1 MRDVL
6 REDHE
11 AFRAQVRRFVER
23 EIAPHHLAWEDAGR
37 VPLSLWQAA
46 GQAGLLNTTLPDPYG
61 GGGDFGHA
69 AVVIEELGAEMKT
82 LAETMDRAIKA
93 AKIKLDN

>member
-1 MRDVL
+1 MTDVL

-11 AFRAQVRRFVER
+11 AFRVQVRRFVER
-23 EIAPHHLAWEDAGR
+23 EIVPHHMAWEDAGR

-61 GGGDFGHA
+61 GGGDFG
-69 AVVIEELGAEMKT
+69 
-82 LAETMDRAIKA
+82 
-93 AKIKLDN
+93 